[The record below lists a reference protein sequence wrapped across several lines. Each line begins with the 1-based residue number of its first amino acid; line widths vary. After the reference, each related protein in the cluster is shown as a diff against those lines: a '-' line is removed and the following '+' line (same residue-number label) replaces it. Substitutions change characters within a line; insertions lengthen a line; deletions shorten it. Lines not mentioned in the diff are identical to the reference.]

1 MRNDWNQEN
10 HLQYPCTHIPKDE
23 KGCEIGPISAAKRR
37 NNALDIRLDAAFYQK
52 SLPIP
57 KQLCNGD
64 EKRFLNKIANYSKAL
79 PHNNLGEVDLC
90 AYQKWIKALE
100 DGKPSAFED
109 LTLGGP
115 AKLTNPQAAYAYGL
129 EGPDSHHLSVAAP
142 PAFSS
147 AWEASEM
154 AELYWHAL
162 LRDVPFS
169 EYNTNPL
176 AIVAAADLSSFS
188 GFCGP
193 KVGGFVTTGTLFRGG
208 IPGSLIGPY
217 ISQFLSKDVP
227 YGAVTMVQKYR
238 TALPNKDYMTSY
250 KEWLDIQNGS
260 PSQKMVFDPTSRY
273 IRNGRDLGEFV
284 HQDFSFQ
291 ACLSACLIL
300 MSFGDAALSPS
311 NPYLYSKTQ
320 KGFATFGSPHILDLV
335 GRTAKAALEAAWFQ
349 KFLVHRRLR
358 PEEFGGRVQNQLTG
372 AAKYPINSELLNSQ
386 AVSQVFSKFG
396 TYLLPMAYPE
406 GCPTHPA
413 YPSGHACFVGAGVTV
428 LKAFFNESF
437 IIPQPVVADA
447 NGLSLLPYFGQSL
460 TIGDELNKL
469 ACNIGI
475 GRDMAGV
482 HWRTD
487 MSEGIMLGEAV
498 AIGILHDYKK
508 TYNENFSGFT
518 FTKFD
523 GTTITI

>member
-1 MRNDWNQEN
+1 MKHIWNQEN
-10 HLQYPCTHIPKDE
+10 HLRYPFPHKANSV
-23 KGCEIGPISAAKRR
+23 KGCEIGPISAEKRSDE
-37 NNALDIRLDAAFYQK
+37 ALDIRLAAAFYQK

-64 EKRFLNKIANYSKAL
+64 EERFLNKIANYSKAL

-90 AYQKWIKALE
+90 AYQKLIEALKS
-100 DGKPSAFED
+100 GKPSAFES
-109 LTLGGP
+109 LILGGTV
-115 AKLTNPQAAYAYGL
+115 KLTNPQSAYAYEL
-129 EGPDSHHLSVAAP
+129 EGPDSHHLSIAAP

-154 AELYWHAL
+154 AELYWQAL
-162 LRDVPFS
+162 LRDVPFT
-169 EYNTNPL
+169 EYDTSPL
-176 AIVAAADLSSFS
+176 ANAAASDLSSFS
-188 GFCGP
+188 DFRGP
-193 KVGGFVTTGTLFRGG
+193 KAGGVVTTGTLFRGG

-217 ISQFLSKDVP
+217 ISQFMWKDVP
-227 YGAVTMVQKYR
+227 FGATAVVQKYR

-260 PSQKMVFDPTSRY
+260 PAQKMVFDTTSRY
-273 IRNGRDLGEFV
+273 IRNGRDLGEYV
-284 HQDFSFQ
+284 HQDFPYQ

-300 MSFGDAALSPS
+300 IGFGEAALSTS
-311 NPYLYSKTQ
+311 NPYLHSKTQ
-320 KGFATFGSPHILDLV
+320 KGFATFGAPHILDLV
-335 GRTAKAALEAAWFQ
+335 GRTTKVALEAAWFQ

-386 AVSQVFSKFG
+386 AVSQVFSRFG
-396 TYLLPMAYPE
+396 TYLLPMAYSE

-413 YPSGHACFVGAGVTV
+413 YPSGHASFVGAGVTV

-437 IIPQPVVADA
+437 IIPQPVVADT

-460 TIGDELNKL
+460 TVGDELNKL

-487 MSEGIMLGEAV
+487 ISEGMKLGEAV
-498 AIGILHDYKK
+498 AIGVLHDYKK